1 MVAHD
6 LAARDIHDERVLA
19 AMESVPRE
27 HFVPEDLVDAAYEDR
42 PLPIGVG
49 QTISQPYI
57 VALMAQEARIRAA
70 DRVLEVGT
78 GSGYG
83 AAVLGRLAAEVWTI
97 ERHEDLARRARE
109 ALEATGAGNVH
120 VDVGD
125 GSLGAPDSA
134 PFDAIVV
141 TAAAP
146 AVPDALVAQLADGGR
161 LVIPIGPDGHAQE
174 LVRVTR
180 RGEHSERA
188 HLCDVRFVPLIG
200 AEGFGR
206 TGGGDDRNGSD
217 PGTSARRRGLRS
229 DQRAS
234 PQGPAPQTSPERG
247 EWTMADEWGP
257 LATLA
262 GEWQG
267 EGGLDTAYS
276 HSQEKVLDTPYLE
289 KATFKPFGPVDN
301 GSQSLYGLDYHSA
314 MWRGNEDLPF
324 HTEVGYWLWDAATG
338 EVMRCFVVPRG
349 ITTFAGGTAA
359 ADATE
364 FTLSASAGH
373 DTYSIGENKY
383 LAQHASTRTYEVTIT
398 IDGPD
403 TWSYHETTTLR
414 MDQFPELFPHTDHNT
429 LHRVA

>member
-146 AVPDALVAQLADGGR
+146 EAPSALLAQLADGR
-161 LVIPIGPDGHAQE
+161 YVARRDDTLISISPDDGSRPAPA
-174 LVRVTR
+174 VAPAR
-180 RGEHSERA
+180 S
-188 HLCDVRFVPLIG
+188 
-200 AEGFGR
+200 AEAR
-206 TGGGDDRNGSD
+206 SSS
-217 PGTSARRRGLRS
+217 GTALRSISAR
-229 DQRAS
+229 DC
-234 PQGPAPQTSPERG
+234 E
-247 EWTMADEWGP
+247 
-257 LATLA
+257 
-262 GEWQG
+262 
-267 EGGLDTAYS
+267 
-276 HSQEKVLDTPYLE
+276 
-289 KATFKPFGPVDN
+289 
-301 GSQSLYGLDYHSA
+301 QSA
-314 MWRGNEDLPF
+314 
-324 HTEVGYWLWDAATG
+324 
-338 EVMRCFVVPRG
+338 
-349 ITTFAGGTAA
+349 IAA
-359 ADATE
+359 A
-364 FTLSASAGH
+364 
-373 DTYSIGENKY
+373 
-383 LAQHASTRTYEVTIT
+383 
-398 IDGPD
+398 
-403 TWSYHETTTLR
+403 
-414 MDQFPELFPHTDHNT
+414 
-429 LHRVA
+429 

>member
-174 LVRVTR
+174 LVRVTV

-206 TGGGDDRNGSD
+206 IHPGQQRRDGDESGPDGPRTD
-217 PGTSARRRGLRS
+217 PGT
-229 DQRAS
+229 
-234 PQGPAPQTSPERG
+234 PPE
-247 EWTMADEWGP
+247 P
-257 LATLA
+257 
-262 GEWQG
+262 
-267 EGGLDTAYS
+267 
-276 HSQEKVLDTPYLE
+276 
-289 KATFKPFGPVDN
+289 
-301 GSQSLYGLDYHSA
+301 
-314 MWRGNEDLPF
+314 
-324 HTEVGYWLWDAATG
+324 
-338 EVMRCFVVPRG
+338 
-349 ITTFAGGTAA
+349 
-359 ADATE
+359 
-364 FTLSASAGH
+364 
-373 DTYSIGENKY
+373 
-383 LAQHASTRTYEVTIT
+383 
-398 IDGPD
+398 
-403 TWSYHETTTLR
+403 
-414 MDQFPELFPHTDHNT
+414 
-429 LHRVA
+429 

>member
-42 PLPIGVG
+42 PLPIGAG

-57 VALMAQEARIRAA
+57 VALMAQEARIGAA

-83 AAVLGRLAAEVWTI
+83 AAVLGRLAAEVWTV

-146 AVPDALVAQLADGGR
+146 EAPSALLAQLADGGR

-180 RGEHSERA
+180 RGEDSERA
-188 HLCDVRFVPLIG
+188 HLCDVRFVPLVG
-200 AEGFGR
+200 AQGFGR
-206 TGGGDDRNGSD
+206 IHPGQQRRDGDESGPRGPRTD
-217 PGTSARRRGLRS
+217 PGT
-229 DQRAS
+229 
-234 PQGPAPQTSPERG
+234 PPE
-247 EWTMADEWGP
+247 P
-257 LATLA
+257 
-262 GEWQG
+262 
-267 EGGLDTAYS
+267 
-276 HSQEKVLDTPYLE
+276 
-289 KATFKPFGPVDN
+289 
-301 GSQSLYGLDYHSA
+301 
-314 MWRGNEDLPF
+314 
-324 HTEVGYWLWDAATG
+324 
-338 EVMRCFVVPRG
+338 
-349 ITTFAGGTAA
+349 
-359 ADATE
+359 
-364 FTLSASAGH
+364 
-373 DTYSIGENKY
+373 
-383 LAQHASTRTYEVTIT
+383 
-398 IDGPD
+398 
-403 TWSYHETTTLR
+403 
-414 MDQFPELFPHTDHNT
+414 
-429 LHRVA
+429 